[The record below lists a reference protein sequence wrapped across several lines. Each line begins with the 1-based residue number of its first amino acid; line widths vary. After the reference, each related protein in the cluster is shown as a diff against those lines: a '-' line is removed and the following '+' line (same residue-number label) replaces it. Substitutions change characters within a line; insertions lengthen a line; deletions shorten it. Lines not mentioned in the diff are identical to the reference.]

1 MKIKEVN
8 TLKVKAI
15 KSLNED
21 IKKGETYTIKTTE
34 NGIMLLYCNDCY
46 YLINQNILENNF
58 KIL

>member
-8 TLKVKAI
+8 TLKVKAL

-21 IKKGETYTIKTTE
+21 IREGETYTIKTTE
-34 NGIMLLYCNDCY
+34 NGIMLLFYNDCY